1 MIEHNKRRNS
11 SAPRGNDLPQLKRQT
26 NYGDCDGMMQC
37 IGPDQSGVSAKRLRS
52 RTGRQGAFAI
62 AAVLSVGLAGCGMP
76 SLTSGFGS
84 SILGGSGD
92 QAKVDSVTEEQLL
105 SAARA
110 DVNGGAGSL
119 STGAIA
125 HGCPSF
131 VPQIRDGNVTIYEAG
146 RVGDGL
152 AIKHRGEI
160 TKTARECVVE
170 PGRVTVKY
178 GFSGRVLLGPRGQ
191 TEQAVFPVN
200 VYVTDAKRAQVATD
214 KMQVAVDLQI
224 DKPISYFSAVRT
236 ITFDVAQGARPGE
249 YKLHVAFDRSIPGA
263 G

>member
-1 MIEHNKRRNS
+1 MLRLRNYEDFN
-11 SAPRGNDLPQLKRQT
+11 GI
-26 NYGDCDGMMQC
+26 MQC
-37 IGPDQSGVSAKRLRS
+37 TVPESPVLKQ
-52 RTGRQGAFAI
+52 TGSSLVRHCRVTALAVFA
-62 AAVLSVGLAGCGMP
+62 SVGLAGCGMP

-84 SILGGSGD
+84 SILGGGSNS
-92 QAKVDSVTEEQLL
+92 AKVDSLTEEQLL
-105 SAARA
+105 SAAKA

-125 HGCPSF
+125 HGCPKF
-131 VPQIRDGNVTIYEAG
+131 VPQVREGNVTIYEDG
-146 RVGDGL
+146 RIGDGL

-160 TKTARECVVE
+160 TKTARECIIE

-191 TEQAVFPVN
+191 SGQARFPIN
-200 VYVTDAKRAQVATD
+200 VYVTDAKREQVATD
-214 KMQVAVDLQI
+214 VMEVAVDLNV

-249 YKLHVAFDRSIPGA
+249 YKMHVAFDRKVPGA

>member
-1 MIEHNKRRNS
+1 M
-11 SAPRGNDLPQLKRQT
+11 AGL
-26 NYGDCDGMMQC
+26 
-37 IGPDQSGVSAKRLRS
+37 
-52 RTGRQGAFAI
+52 AI
-62 AAVLSVGLAGCGMP
+62 AAALGLGGCGMP

-84 SILGGSGD
+84 TILGGGSD
-92 QAKVDSVTEEQLL
+92 PAKVDSITEEQLL
-105 SAARA
+105 SAAKA
-110 DVNGGAGSL
+110 DVNGGSGSL

-125 HGCPSF
+125 HGCPQF
-131 VPQIRDGNVTIYEAG
+131 VPEIREGNVTIYEDG
-146 RVGDGL
+146 RIGDGL

-160 TKTARECVVE
+160 TKTARECIVE

-191 TEQAVFPVN
+191 SGQATFPIN
-200 VYVTDAKRAQVATD
+200 VYVMDTKRERVATD
-214 KMQVAVDLQI
+214 VMQVAVDLDV

-249 YKLHVAFDRSIPGA
+249 YKMHVAFDRTMPGA

>member
-1 MIEHNKRRNS
+1 
-11 SAPRGNDLPQLKRQT
+11 
-26 NYGDCDGMMQC
+26 MQC
-37 IGPDQSGVSAKRLRS
+37 TEPNVLASQQAGSPFRR
-52 RTGRQGAFAI
+52 RGAAAGFAV
-62 AAVLSVGLAGCGMP
+62 VLTLSLCGCGMP

-84 SILGGSGD
+84 SILGGGASS
-92 QAKVDSVTEEQLL
+92 AKVDSITEEQLL
-105 SAARA
+105 SAAKA

-125 HGCPSF
+125 HGCPEFIPEVREGS
-131 VPQIRDGNVTIYEAG
+131 VTIYEDG

-160 TKTARECVVE
+160 TKTARECIVE

-191 TEQAVFPVN
+191 SGSTTFPINVF
-200 VYVTDAKRAQVATD
+200 VTDAKRERVAAD
-214 KMQVAVDLQI
+214 VMEVAVDLSV
-224 DKPISYFSAVRT
+224 DNPISYFSAVRT

-249 YKLHVAFDRSIPGA
+249 YKMHVAFDRKVPGA

>member
-1 MIEHNKRRNS
+1 MPNQKR
-11 SAPRGNDLPQLKRQT
+11 PD
-26 NYGDCDGMMQC
+26 NYEDCEGMMQC
-37 IGPDQSGVSAKRLRS
+37 IGPGGSLEGSRSAVSRPVRL
-52 RTGRQGAFAI
+52 AAVAI
-62 AAVLSVGLAGCGMP
+62 ACGAALSLAGCGMP

-84 SILGGSGD
+84 SILGGSGE
-92 QAKVDSVTEEQLL
+92 QAQVDSITEEQLL
-105 SAARA
+105 SAARS
-110 DVNGGAGSL
+110 DVNGGTGSL

-125 HGCPSF
+125 HGCPQF
-131 VPQIRDGNVTIYEAG
+131 IPRIRDGNVTIYEDG
-146 RVGDGL
+146 RVGDSL

-160 TKTARECVVE
+160 TKTARECIVE

-191 TEQAVFPVN
+191 TEQAVFPVS
-200 VYVTDAKRAQVATD
+200 VFVTDTKREQVAVD
-214 KMQVAVDLQI
+214 KMQVAVDLQV

-249 YKLHVAFDRSIPGA
+249 YKLNVAFDRNIPGA